1 LGWRRTRSRPSTASR
16 QASRTSDISTV
27 VAADAWRVDDAAFDE
42 ALLIRRGQE
51 RLIRE
56 LTPDAVVADTHFFW
70 NVDVATDLGVP
81 CATFSPIGTFP
92 TLAMSH
98 LVLAGVHDTTCG
110 VVTVPRFPSPDIRMP
125 ITELTEFLMRSPTA
139 TDERWVKIMSAR
151 KRCLGLDFLGSS
163 IFSYKTLDAPFIVG
177 PPFAH
182 WL

>member
-27 VAADAWRVDDAAFDE
+27 AAADAWRVDDE
-42 ALLIRRGQE
+42 ALIWRGQE

-110 VVTVPRFPSPDIRMP
+110 VVTVPRFLSPDTRMP
-125 ITELTEFLMRSPTA
+125 ITELTEFLMKSPTA
-139 TDERWVKIMSAR
+139 TDDRWAKIMSAR
-151 KRCLGLDFLGSS
+151 KRCLGLDFWGSS
-163 IFSYKTLDAPFIVG
+163 IFGKSLLLV
-177 PPFAH
+177 
-182 WL
+182 L